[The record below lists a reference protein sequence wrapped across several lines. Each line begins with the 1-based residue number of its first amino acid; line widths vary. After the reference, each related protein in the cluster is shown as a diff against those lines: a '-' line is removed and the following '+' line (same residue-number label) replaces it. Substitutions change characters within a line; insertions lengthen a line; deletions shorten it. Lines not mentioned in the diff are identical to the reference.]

1 MEKGNAPVDIRKNL
15 RQALFKSLIVPVLTL
30 VFFIA
35 APRWLNQKLHTE
47 ITASVNAD
55 ANLSSD
61 ERSARLARLETMDF
75 QAICLD
81 CPPGQESVHDRLA
94 KAGVVGTFQRLQWG
108 LWLSLV
114 LVGGLGLSV
123 WAVFTLNEKARRSQ
137 ADLVRSYRLGWKIGM
152 AAALAKVFLLIPLLT
167 YGTFEFSVLLTNHF
181 FPKLLIFIVL
191 GGVIALWSCAK
202 ILLKK
207 IPLEFN
213 ERLAREVSPAE
224 APELWAAVGAAAER
238 LHTTPPDRILIGFQL
253 NFYVTELAV
262 KHDAGRAEGKTL
274 FLSLPVLKQLSEAEV
289 LAIIG
294 HELGHFIGEDTK
306 MTREFYP
313 LRLKAHATMVAM
325 ARSGWVGWPSFQ
337 FLNFFGWC
345 FGETERTASRSRE
358 LLADQKAAELTSPA
372 TAAHALVR
380 FQVAVEAFNRGLKAA
395 VKSQVTNPL
404 EMPLQNIVQEQLLAE
419 PVFWTQ
425 LFERKLPHP
434 MDTHPPLNIRLEAL
448 GQTIG
453 VAEAQAIA
461 VEPTASAYEKWLAP
475 HAELFGGLNQQAAT
489 ALANLQSRAT
499 ITEADY
505 QTEAGRALLE
515 KHFPERK
522 WRVRPFSY
530 GLFITLFGIF
540 ALIGVTLALAGRD
553 PGGRVVGGVIAL
565 LFGGLCVIQYGRHR
579 KGELTLTAEGLRYT
593 GWQRPLLF
601 AEVKNISARRS
612 YSNIILVFHWKAK
625 QRSLWK
631 LSVLPLPAA
640 TTSFSLGGLPGKP
653 AANAEIIFKYFT
665 RQAVPPG

>member
-15 RQALFKSLIVPVLTL
+15 RQALFKCLLVPVLTL
-30 VFFIA
+30 VFFVA
-35 APRWLNQKLHTE
+35 GPRWLNHKMHGQIIAT
-47 ITASVNAD
+47 VNAD
-55 ANLSSD
+55 PNLSPE
-61 ERSARLARLETMDF
+61 ERSERLARVEPMDF
-75 QAICLD
+75 QAICLER
-81 CPPGQESVHDRLA
+81 PPGQEAVHDRLA
-94 KAGVVGTFQRLQWG
+94 KIGVVATFERLRWG
-108 LWLSLV
+108 LWLSLL
-114 LVGGLGLSV
+114 LVGGLGAAV
-123 WAVFTLNEKARRSQ
+123 WAVFALNQKAGRSQ
-137 ADLVRSYRLGWKIGM
+137 AELVRSYRLGWKIGM
-152 AAALAKVFLLIPLLT
+152 VAALAKVFLLIPLLT
-167 YGTFEFSVLLTNHF
+167 YGSFEFSVLLTDHF
-181 FPKLLIFIVL
+181 FPKLLIVIVL
-191 GGVIALWSCAK
+191 GGIIALWSSAN

-224 APELWAAVGAAAER
+224 APELWQAVRTAAER

-306 MTREFYP
+306 LTREFYP

-337 FLNFFGWC
+337 FLNFFHWS
-345 FGETERTASRSRE
+345 FGGTERTASRHRE
-358 LLADQKAAELTSPA
+358 LLADQKAAELTSA
-372 TAAHALVR
+372 STAAHALVR
-380 FQVAVEAFNRGLKAA
+380 FQVAVEAFQRGLKEA
-395 VKSQVTNPL
+395 VKTQVTNPL
-404 EMPLQNIVQEQLLAE
+404 ELPLQSIVQNQLVAE
-419 PVFWTQ
+419 PAFWTQ
-425 LFERKLPHP
+425 LFEKKLPHP
-434 MDTHPPLNIRLEAL
+434 LDTHPPLNIRLEAL

-453 VAEAQAIA
+453 VTEAQAIA

-475 HAELFGGLNQQAAT
+475 HAELFGSLNQQAAK

-505 QTEAGRALLE
+505 GSTAGRELLD

-530 GLFITLFGIF
+530 GLFIVACGVF
-540 ALIGVTLALAGRD
+540 ALIGLTLALAARD
-553 PGGRVVGGVIAL
+553 TGGRVVGGVLVLIFSL
-565 LFGGLCVIQYGRHR
+565 LMVVIYGRHR
-579 KGELTLTAEGLRYT
+579 QGELTLNAEGLRYS
-593 GWQRPLLF
+593 GWKGPLF
-601 AEVKNISARRS
+601 FKEVKNISARRS
-612 YSNIILVFHWKAK
+612 YSNITLVFHWKEK

-631 LSVLPLPAA
+631 FDLLSSRVA
-640 TTSFSLGGLPGKP
+640 TMSFSLGGLPGK
-653 AANAEIIFKYFT
+653 AAVNADIIFKYFT
-665 RQAVPPG
+665 RQGVPPG